1 MRRLSDKTL
10 LLIIYSKGASN
21 LIIRSKGVTAEALE
35 NIYKTLS
42 QVIKDETC
50 FYTKE
55 ELKELKDKEY
65 ILIGGLKND

>member
-50 FYTKE
+50 FYTKD
-55 ELKELKDKEY
+55 ELKQLKDKEY